1 MSDFDEQL
9 SEIYPWVQ
17 RTARKFCFSLQDA
30 EDLANDT
37 IYKLLLNRDKFDCSK
52 PLKPWCL
59 VIMLNTYITQYNHN
73 ALIHFTDY
81 DSVVNKVNFDYTIN
95 TVLFNDLL
103 SVIHRCAKKSCCIDS
118 VMYYAKGYSYDEISE
133 ILNIPVGTVRSRISS
148 ARRFL
153 FHELEY

>member
-59 VIMLNTYITQYNHN
+59 V
-73 ALIHFTDY
+73 
-81 DSVVNKVNFDYTIN
+81 KVT
-95 TVLFNDLL
+95 LF
-103 SVIHRCAKKSCCIDS
+103 
-118 VMYYAKGYSYDEISE
+118 
-133 ILNIPVGTVRSRISS
+133 
-148 ARRFL
+148 
-153 FHELEY
+153 